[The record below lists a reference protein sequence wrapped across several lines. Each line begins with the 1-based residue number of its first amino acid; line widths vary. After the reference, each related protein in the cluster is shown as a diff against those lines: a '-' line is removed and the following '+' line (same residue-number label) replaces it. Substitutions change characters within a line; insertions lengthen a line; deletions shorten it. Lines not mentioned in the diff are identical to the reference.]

1 MDDWDKVPSF
11 DAGEAP
17 RRSTS
22 SLGVANVAT
31 VVASIG
37 LGVVVLLN
45 LVATA
50 FIARSQFETPRQKLL
65 QLIFAWAVPLVGSV
79 IIIAVL
85 KATRPERERRFDA
98 GSLGNS
104 WLPGIGPESENA
116 HGHHGT
122 HGEGSGDSGHG
133 GDAGFGGH

>member
-1 MDDWDKVPSF
+1 
-11 DAGEAP
+11 
-17 RRSTS
+17 
-22 SLGVANVAT
+22 VAT

-50 FIARSQFETPRQKLL
+50 FIARSEFETPRQKML

-85 KATRPERERRFDA
+85 KVTRPEREHRFDS
-98 GSLGNS
+98 GSLGKS
-104 WLPGIGPESENA
+104 WLPGIGPESESA
-116 HGHHGT
+116 RGHHGG
-122 HGEGSGDSGHG
+122 HGESSDDAGHS